1 METSFIFP
9 LEEGM
14 SVSKLTAEF
23 GNDKIETIIDE
34 REKVSALVKNA
45 ITEGKTVIEGT
56 YATKE
61 S

>member
-1 METSFIFP
+1 
-9 LEEGM
+9 M